1 MNVVCVLKSKDSKI
15 YDAEWVYKLKR
26 SVERNLSIPF
36 KFTCFSDIDLSCD
49 VIKLEPNFDGW
60 WNKVQLFNPNFF
72 LGETLY
78 LDLDIVITRPLD
90 ELINKLRNAEDNLF
104 MCKEPIGVTNSSI
117 MYWKSPIEN
126 LYNDY
131 KSNAK
136 FYHEKYSKTPLIGDQ
151 AFISE
156 NCKHNFIENFL
167 PDGYISWTDA
177 KSLNITLNTGIIVF
191 TSIKS
196 KPSKKIF
203 LDQPIIKEN
212 WI

>member
-1 MNVVCVLKSKDSKI
+1 MNVVCVLKHKDSKI

-36 KFTCFSDIDLSCD
+36 KFTCFSDIDLSCN
-49 VIKLEPNFDGW
+49 VVSLEPNFEGW
-60 WNKVQLFNPNFF
+60 WNKIQLFNPKNF

-78 LDLDIVITRPLD
+78 LDLDIVITKPLD
-90 ELINKLRNAEDNLF
+90 DLVNKLRSSTDNLF
-104 MCKEPIGVTNSSI
+104 MCKEPIGVANSSI
-117 MYWKSPIEN
+117 MYWKAPIEN
-126 LYNDY
+126 LYHDY
-131 KSNAK
+131 KANPN
-136 FYHEKYSKTPLIGDQ
+136 FYHEKYNKSPLIGDQ

-156 NCKHNFIENFL
+156 NYKHNYIEDFL
-167 PDGYISWTDA
+167 PDGYISWTDS
-177 KSLNITLNTGIIVF
+177 KSLNLNPNTGLIIF

-203 LDQPIIKEN
+203 LDQSIIKEN